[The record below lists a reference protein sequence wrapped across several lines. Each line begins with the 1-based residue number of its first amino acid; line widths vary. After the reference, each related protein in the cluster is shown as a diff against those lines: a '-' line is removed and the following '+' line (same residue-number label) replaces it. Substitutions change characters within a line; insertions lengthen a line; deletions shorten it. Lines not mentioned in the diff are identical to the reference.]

1 MPTLL
6 PSLEC
11 VVSLLNYITIYYI
24 KSCLSPD
31 SSFIIFTSLSS
42 PLALLLYTLLSTL
55 SETDASTC
63 GFLGS
68 GKTSTLQNLLQITGG
83 YKVGVVI
90 NDVASVNIDA
100 KYILFSSTAVTK
112 TTNHSITTPLSSLL
126 LESSDVV
133 ELQNGCACCFLH
145 ELEY

>member
-1 MPTLL
+1 
-6 PSLEC
+6 
-11 VVSLLNYITIYYI
+11 
-24 KSCLSPD
+24 
-31 SSFIIFTSLSS
+31 
-42 PLALLLYTLLSTL
+42 LSTL

-100 KYILFSSTAVTK
+100 KYPLFFHCCDK
-112 TTNHSITTPLSSLL
+112 NDQPFDNYPLK
-126 LESSDVV
+126 
-133 ELQNGCACCFLH
+133 
-145 ELEY
+145 